1 MTTVGDEGMLDEGAT
16 DPTTEDLRA
25 EVQALRQQV
34 ADQRQQVADQ
44 QQRLEALMEALGG
57 GHGVA
62 TLAQAVPGIS
72 SAAEPQVAASGSWT
86 RRALLLGGAGAAVG
100 AAASVAGAGAAAAAT
115 GNMQFGA
122 TNNSGDSR
130 TLLFSSAV
138 LTFEAYNTANNTAI
152 FGSTG
157 NASAIVG
164 NSTTG
169 VGISGASGSSGVGV
183 RGDSFAGVG
192 VWGSSQSS
200 YGVFAESSGHAAAR
214 LRNGGTS
221 GPPTEGAYL
230 TGAMFAPSDGSL
242 WWCVQGGTPGVWRLV
257 TSAATAAFV
266 PVNPTR
272 VYDSRVPQPSAG
284 VPLAAGTS
292 RDISV
297 ANGRDLVS
305 GAVTVAN
312 LVPAGAR
319 AVALNL
325 TVANGTGLGTVALA
339 PGGAATFASSAIN
352 FSADQRIAN
361 GLITAINPATRQVRA
376 FAITSSVAVII
387 DITGYFR

>member
-138 LTFEAYNTANNTAI
+138 LTFEAYNTAN
-152 FGSTG
+152 
-157 NASAIVG
+157 
-164 NSTTG
+164 
-169 VGISGASGSSGVGV
+169 
-183 RGDSFAGVG
+183 
-192 VWGSSQSS
+192 
-200 YGVFAESSGHAAAR
+200 E
-214 LRNGGTS
+214 
-221 GPPTEGAYL
+221 
-230 TGAMFAPSDGSL
+230 
-242 WWCVQGGTPGVWRLV
+242 
-257 TSAATAAFV
+257 
-266 PVNPTR
+266 PV
-272 VYDSRVPQPSAG
+272 A
-284 VPLAAGTS
+284 
-292 RDISV
+292 
-297 ANGRDLVS
+297 
-305 GAVTVAN
+305 
-312 LVPAGAR
+312 
-319 AVALNL
+319 
-325 TVANGTGLGTVALA
+325 
-339 PGGAATFASSAIN
+339 
-352 FSADQRIAN
+352 
-361 GLITAINPATRQVRA
+361 
-376 FAITSSVAVII
+376 
-387 DITGYFR
+387 